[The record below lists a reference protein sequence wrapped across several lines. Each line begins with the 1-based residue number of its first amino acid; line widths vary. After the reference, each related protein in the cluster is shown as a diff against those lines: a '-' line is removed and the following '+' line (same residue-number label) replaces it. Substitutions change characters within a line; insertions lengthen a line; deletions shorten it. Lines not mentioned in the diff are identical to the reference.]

1 MLGSINCFGTIAD
14 SDFVYFLSGT
24 DTVGG
29 LSQLSSV
36 LDFTVS
42 VFDEVEAD
50 KSVDRRS
57 LVWLSRGRCEKFGVL
72 GEGLMDTTSG
82 LKGNMVVLSIENLTR
97 LTFLC

>member
-1 MLGSINCFGTIAD
+1 M
-14 SDFVYFLSGT
+14 
-24 DTVGG
+24 
-29 LSQLSSV
+29 

-72 GEGLMDTTSG
+72 GEGLIETTRG
-82 LKGNMVVLSIENLTR
+82 LKENFQFFESKIRSDLLFFASSRTNCNFEVLI
-97 LTFLC
+97 